1 MSTEAAF
8 LDIRRVDFGY
18 GGERVL
24 RGIDWRLPR
33 GQIHCLVGRSGCG
46 KTSLLKLAAGLLA
59 PDAGTIRLGGQPLAG
74 PSGAIGFMFQSP
86 VLLEWLSVL
95 DNVLLPISLKRSP
108 TAEDR
113 SEARALLER
122 LGLEALTTRRP
133 SQLSGGQQA
142 RAALARA
149 LILRPPLMLLDEPFA
164 ALDAMTRE
172 ELQDEML
179 ALCAR
184 QDTSALFVTHDIAE
198 AIYLGDKVALM
209 EQGRIVDEIDVT
221 LPRPRRQAL
230 RDEPAF
236 TALSRRLRNAMD
248 AVR

>member
-1 MSTEAAF
+1 MSTDAAF

-18 GGERVL
+18 GAGPIL

-59 PDAGTIRLGGQPLAG
+59 PDAGDIRLGGQPLTG
-74 PSGAIGFMFQSP
+74 PSSAIGFMFQSP

-95 DNVLLPISLKRSP
+95 DNVLLPVSLKRSP

-113 SEARALLER
+113 REARALLAR
-122 LGLEALTTRRP
+122 LGIEALETRRP

-142 RAALARA
+142 RTALARA
-149 LILRPPLMLLDEPFA
+149 LILRPPLLLLDEPFA
-164 ALDAMTRE
+164 SLDAMTRE
-172 ELQDEML
+172 ELQDELL

-184 QDTSALFVTHDIAE
+184 QGTSVLFVTHDIAE

-209 EQGRIVDEIDVT
+209 ERGRIAFECDID

-230 RDEPAF
+230 RYEPEF
-236 TALSRRLRNAMD
+236 NALSRKLRDAMD